1 MKIKKGFE
9 LHNVCG
15 EHVIVACGEQH
26 IDFSKVISLNES
38 AAYLWNAVAG
48 EWDFNGHEIVA
59 AKEFDAETLANLLLE
74 EYEVDKAT
82 AEKDAEAIFQQWVA
96 EGLAE

>member
-48 EWDFNGHEIVA
+48 EWDFNNNEVVA
-59 AKEFDAETLANLLLE
+59 PKDFDAETLANLLLE
-74 EYEVDKAT
+74 EYDVDKAT
-82 AEKDAEAIFQQWVA
+82 AQKDAEDIFQKWA
-96 EGLAE
+96 SEGLTE